1 MDYWSAESLCG
12 IIKVYCIEHKNAQ
25 EGASDDRDEF
35 HIIRDP
41 FSFGIYCCP
50 RAPRAV
56 ALPRVAGC
64 RRLRT
69 YVACRMD
76 WRLARVAGPGPLEPD
91 EGRLYHPCAG
101 GRICG
106 CVCSGGNHQGFG
118 CHYDYIAPRCHGPK
132 GKCRWIGNEES
143 KLVTYSVPSTERLL
157 NAKHFSRL
165 PPKSV
170 ARQEALWQDTLRE
183 GSVRALC
190 QGREYNSSGL
200 TCHLKEAVR
209 ARNS

>member
-12 IIKVYCIEHKNAQ
+12 IIYVYCIEHKNAQ

-50 RAPRAV
+50 GAPRAV
-56 ALPRVAGC
+56 ALPRVVGC

-69 YVACRMD
+69 HVACRMD
-76 WRLARVAGPGPLEPD
+76 WRLARVAGPGSLELPD

-118 CHYDYIAPRCHGPK
+118 WHYDYVAPGCHGPTA
-132 GKCRWIGNEES
+132 KCRWIGNEES
-143 KLVTYSVPSTERLL
+143 KLIVWPPGESATAIAL
-157 NAKHFSRL
+157 L
-165 PPKSV
+165 PPRLQK
-170 ARQEALWQDTLRE
+170 AD
-183 GSVRALC
+183 
-190 QGREYNSSGL
+190 
-200 TCHLKEAVR
+200 VR
-209 ARNS
+209 ARGC